1 MTASKIRFSKLRQ
14 STKKKQVSSAEE
26 DEGADT
32 SERQYL
38 TTAHFNR
45 LFSFLTP
52 DEVRETLTSEEQ
64 KRLEKE
70 GVEFRESSTDASLQE
85 AERKFCAE
93 VKPNKK
99 L

>member
-1 MTASKIRFSKLRQ
+1 MRQ
-14 STKKKQVSSAEE
+14 STKKKQAPSAEA
-26 DEGADT
+26 DEGADA

-70 GVEFRESSTDASLQE
+70 GVAFRENATDASLQE

-93 VKPNKK
+93 VSPKPKIASFRN
-99 L
+99 LY